1 MSKHFLEIQ
10 KGNFVASEK
19 NKVNDVNL
27 IIEEQGQ
34 IISLLGP
41 SGIGKTTLLSV
52 LCGLQIPTEGSIR
65 YNDISLYSLSENKI
79 DEFRGK
85 QLGIV
90 FQSFNLINAFTIKQ
104 NLQIANTAEGSQDT
118 DHLYDLLER
127 VVLAD
132 KSHIKVSNLSIGEKQ
147 RVAVARAFIG
157 QPKWIFCDEPTSSL
171 DDKNTDIIT
180 NLIKE
185 ESLRHKASLILITH
199 DKRVQSILNFN
210 EILRLGEVL

>member
-1 MSKHFLEIQ
+1 MLICENLSFSIDGYKLFSNIDF
-10 KGNFVASEK
+10 KIKKEK
-19 NKVNDVNL
+19 DLL
-27 IIEEQGQ
+27 IT
-34 IISLLGP
+34 GP

-127 VVLAD
+127 VGLAD

-210 EILRLGEVL
+210 EILRLGEGL